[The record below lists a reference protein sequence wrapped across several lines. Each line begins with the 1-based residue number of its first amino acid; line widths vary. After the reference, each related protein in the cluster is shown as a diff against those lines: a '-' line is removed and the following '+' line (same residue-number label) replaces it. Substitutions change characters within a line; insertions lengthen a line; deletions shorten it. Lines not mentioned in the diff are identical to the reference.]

1 MKIPQFTY
9 QNSRYDYEKG
19 EEFYIYKDEVTGDEL
34 SVSSEDI
41 YETAKK
47 YSEFETILK
56 DLYFINTE
64 KKSELEYHSP
74 DFKHC
79 YGFFGLCVDL
89 TILDFYYRYSIDLTQ
104 IKELFCIAD
113 EVRVKLLYKH
123 IFVWNLGAAHIKRK
137 VKKVFNGCRSY
148 QKNF

>member
-19 EEFYIYKDEVTGDEL
+19 EQFYIYKDEVTGDEL

-47 YSEFETILK
+47 YLDFETILK

-79 YGFFGLCVDL
+79 YGLFGLCVDL

-104 IKELFCIAD
+104 IKELFYIAD

-123 IFVWNLGAAHIKRK
+123 IFVWNLGAAHIKGR
-137 VKKVFNGCRSY
+137 
-148 QKNF
+148 